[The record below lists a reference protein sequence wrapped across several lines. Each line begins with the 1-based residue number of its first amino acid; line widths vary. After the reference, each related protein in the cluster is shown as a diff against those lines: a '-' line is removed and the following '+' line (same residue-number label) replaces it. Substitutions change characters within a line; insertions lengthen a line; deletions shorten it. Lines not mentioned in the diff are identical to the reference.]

1 MPEVVQTYIDTKDFI
16 QVRKTQHN
24 IVYSY
29 QVDFSKHAPY
39 ETVPRI
45 IKNPYSKKIKDSIRE
60 LTQNTA
66 LYYLFAKYI
75 EPITYV
81 LKYNTQT
88 PTLLHHH
95 KKYHPPMR

>member
-1 MPEVVQTYIDTKDFI
+1 MSYYLYVGGMPEVVQTYIDTKDFI

-45 IKNPYSKKIKDSIRE
+45 IKNPYS
-60 LTQNTA
+60 
-66 LYYLFAKYI
+66 
-75 EPITYV
+75 
-81 LKYNTQT
+81 
-88 PTLLHHH
+88 
-95 KKYHPPMR
+95 

>member
-39 ETVPRI
+39 ETC
-45 IKNPYSKKIKDSIRE
+45 
-60 LTQNTA
+60 L
-66 LYYLFAKYI
+66 LYTSDAAD
-75 EPITYV
+75 E
-81 LKYNTQT
+81 
-88 PTLLHHH
+88 
-95 KKYHPPMR
+95 

>member
-24 IVYSY
+24 IVYFY

-45 IKNPYSKKIKDSIRE
+45 IKNPYS
-60 LTQNTA
+60 
-66 LYYLFAKYI
+66 
-75 EPITYV
+75 
-81 LKYNTQT
+81 
-88 PTLLHHH
+88 
-95 KKYHPPMR
+95 